1 MTTTVNPTSP
11 GDVGADVAPLEHAS
25 RAYTWLFVPGDR
37 PDRFEKAAACGADAV
52 IIDLEDAVAPADK
65 PAARRSALEYVAS
78 RPAYIRLN
86 GTDTEF
92 FAGDLEG
99 FAHAGDGLRG
109 VMLPKSERL
118 EQFTA
123 LDARLPSG
131 VVVIALVETPSG
143 ILAASELARAPR
155 VARLAFGSADFLLD
169 TEIEDEREGLLVA
182 RSQLVLAARAAGLPG
197 PVDGITTS
205 LDDPRAVT
213 SDAQHARR
221 LGFAGKL
228 CIHPRQVGP
237 AERGLAPSAAEYSWA
252 QRVIDAAASSQG
264 AAVRVDGEMVD
275 KPRLAR
281 AQTIV
286 ERHRQLTA
294 TGVLT
299 DHGRN

>member
-65 PAARRSALEYVAS
+65 PAARRAALEYVAS

-155 VARLAFGSADFLLD
+155 VAGS
-169 TEIEDEREGLLVA
+169 RSA
-182 RSQLVLAARAAGLPG
+182 RPISCSIPRSRTNAR
-197 PVDGITTS
+197 VFWW
-205 LDDPRAVT
+205 R
-213 SDAQHARR
+213 
-221 LGFAGKL
+221 
-228 CIHPRQVGP
+228 
-237 AERGLAPSAAEYSWA
+237 APSSCWRRGP
-252 QRVIDAAASSQG
+252 RVCRGRSTGSQP
-264 AAVRVDGEMVD
+264 AWMTRE
-275 KPRLAR
+275 P
-281 AQTIV
+281 
-286 ERHRQLTA
+286 
-294 TGVLT
+294 
-299 DHGRN
+299 